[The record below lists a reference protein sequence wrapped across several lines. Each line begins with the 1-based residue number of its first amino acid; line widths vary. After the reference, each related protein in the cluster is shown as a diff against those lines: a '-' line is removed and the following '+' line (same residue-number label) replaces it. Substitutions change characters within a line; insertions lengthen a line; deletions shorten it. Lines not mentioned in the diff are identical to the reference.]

1 VDDDREQH
9 VILREL
15 LGHCGYTTAH
25 AFTLEE
31 ARAILATDGADLII
45 LDVRL
50 AGGVNGL
57 DLLYALHLTGP
68 AGIPVLVCTSDTL
81 AEFRY
86 PAATRAVGG
95 WLIKPCAL
103 TEMLEA
109 VDRVMRGE
117 RI

>member
-15 LGHCGYTTAH
+15 LGHRGYTTSH
-25 AFTLEE
+25 AFTLDE
-31 ARAILATDGADLII
+31 ARAILAADGADLII

-57 DLLYALHLTGP
+57 DLLYSLPLTGP
-68 AGIPVLVCTSDTL
+68 ADIPVLVCTSDAL

-86 PAATRAVGG
+86 PAAVRAAGG
-95 WLIKPCAL
+95 WLVKPCAL
-103 TEMLEA
+103 PAMVDA
-109 VDRVMRGE
+109 VDRLLSGRA
-117 RI
+117 

>member
-15 LGHCGYTTAH
+15 LAHHGYTTSH

-31 ARAILATDGADLII
+31 ARAILATDGIALII

-57 DLLYALHLTGP
+57 DLLYELHLTGT
-68 AGIPVLVCTSDTL
+68 AGIPILVCTSDAL

-86 PAATRAVGG
+86 PAAVRAAGG
-95 WLIKPCAL
+95 WLVKPCTL
-103 TEMLEA
+103 TKMLEA
-109 VDRVMRGE
+109 VDSLLRGA
-117 RI
+117 RS